1 MPGARHKILGH
12 VLSGFC
18 HKMNRRKSLHG
29 DSLDTPLN
37 RCLTTVDI
45 TLLGVGHMVGAGIYV
60 LTGTVARHMA
70 GPATALSFLFA
81 GITSTLAALC
91 YAEFGTRIPRA
102 GSAYAYTYVSIGEFW
117 AFIIGWNIVLEYMI
131 GAASV
136 ARAWSGYLDEMVG
149 GAISNAT
156 ISVTGELHETLLS
169 RYPDVLAFVICIVA
183 SLILAVGVKT
193 SAYINNGLTIL
204 NLLVI
209 TLVIFLGFYY
219 ADITNWSE
227 KNGGFMPY
235 GFSGVLAGAATCFYA
250 FVGFDSISA
259 SSEEAKDPSRS
270 IPIATIMSM
279 GLVAVGYILVA
290 IALTLMVPYQTI
302 NPDAALPAA
311 LGAVHAEWAKY
322 AVAVGAVCGMT
333 TTLLGSLFSLPRC
346 LYAMSVDGLLFGFLS
361 DMSNNKSQIPI
372 CNLIISGFSSA
383 LIALL
388 FDLEKLVEFMSIG
401 TLLAYTIVSAA
412 VIILRYRP
420 TPTIEDKSFCTPQLD
435 SPCDREDSSA
445 TGTPGTDNGSSSSEM
460 FEALTV
466 GRLRAQYAWL
476 EPLAGGRAPGSAVTA
491 CVYVFTIAAA
501 ALCVH
506 NHFLA
511 EPAGLW
517 AILPDAVLICI
528 IIACLVVIWA
538 HQQSPARLPFRVP
551 WVPLL
556 PAASVLLNVEL
567 MVNLKGLTWARF
579 AIWMTFGL
587 LLYFLYGIH
596 HSKLGEGVGLLSR
609 SGSGSGG
616 GARGWGAV
624 DKTSA
629 IARRVGR
636 LARGSKGDDRKP
648 IICDDELARRDP

>member
-1 MPGARHKILGH
+1 
-12 VLSGFC
+12 
-18 HKMNRRKSLHG
+18 
-29 DSLDTPLN
+29 
-37 RCLTTVDI
+37 
-45 TLLGVGHMVGAGIYV
+45 
-60 LTGTVARHMA
+60 
-70 GPATALSFLFA
+70 
-81 GITSTLAALC
+81 
-91 YAEFGTRIPRA
+91 
-102 GSAYAYTYVSIGEFW
+102 
-117 AFIIGWNIVLEYMI
+117 
-131 GAASV
+131 
-136 ARAWSGYLDEMVG
+136 MVG

-445 TGTPGTDNGSSSSEM
+445 TGTPGTDNGSSSSE
-460 FEALTV
+460 V
-466 GRLRAQYAWL
+466 I
-476 EPLAGGRAPGSAVTA
+476 
-491 CVYVFTIAAA
+491 VY
-501 ALCVH
+501 
-506 NHFLA
+506 
-511 EPAGLW
+511 
-517 AILPDAVLICI
+517 ILIL
-528 IIACLVVIWA
+528 
-538 HQQSPARLPFRVP
+538 
-551 WVPLL
+551 
-556 PAASVLLNVEL
+556 
-567 MVNLKGLTWARF
+567 
-579 AIWMTFGL
+579 
-587 LLYFLYGIH
+587 
-596 HSKLGEGVGLLSR
+596 
-609 SGSGSGG
+609 
-616 GARGWGAV
+616 
-624 DKTSA
+624 
-629 IARRVGR
+629 
-636 LARGSKGDDRKP
+636 
-648 IICDDELARRDP
+648 